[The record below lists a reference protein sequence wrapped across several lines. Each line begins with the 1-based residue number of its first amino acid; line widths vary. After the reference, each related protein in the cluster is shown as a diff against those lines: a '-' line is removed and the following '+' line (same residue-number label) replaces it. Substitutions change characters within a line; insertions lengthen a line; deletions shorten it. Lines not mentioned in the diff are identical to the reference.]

1 MQMTLTITAES
12 PAEMVT
18 VLAALQS
25 SGVGVPVE
33 LKAMETAPAA
43 PAAPAVE
50 QPQEVIAPRRGRPP
64 KTVVVEEQAPA
75 PKPEPPKPEPVKP
88 EPAKPEPKLKVVPKE
103 IEEKE
108 ITVLDVRKALTAYL
122 QANDESKAAAL
133 LMKHGHTDRLSKLE
147 PQYLAAVYHA
157 AVTPAVKDEFFNDE
171 IPDLVAK

>member
-25 SGVGVPVE
+25 SGVGVPVQ
-33 LKAMETAPAA
+33 LQAVQAA
-43 PAAPAVE
+43 PVAATPVLE

-64 KTVVVEEQAPA
+64 KTAVVEEAPA
-75 PKPEPPKPEPVKP
+75 PKPEPPKPEPPKP
-88 EPAKPEPKLKVVPKE
+88 EPAKPEPKLKVVPKQ

-108 ITVLDVRKALTAYL
+108 ITILDVRKALTAYL
-122 QANDESKAAAL
+122 QANDETKAAAL
-133 LMKHGHTDRLSKLE
+133 LIKHGHTDRLSKLE
-147 PQYLAAVYHA
+147 DQYLEAVYHA